1 MEEIE
6 RFLEAM
12 ENDPELRAVK
22 ARLTRL
28 EVEIRRR
35 VGEEAWEL
43 LLEWESEWAHY
54 VTICTKRLYPLAYKA
69 GWDAHGEGGGSE
81 ER

>member
-1 MEEIE
+1 MLMDEID
-6 RFLEAM
+6 RFLEEM

-22 ARLTRL
+22 ARLSKL
-28 EVEIRRR
+28 EAQIREQ
-35 VGEEAWEL
+35 VGAEAWEL

-69 GWDAHGEGGGSE
+69 GMDAKKGK
-81 ER
+81 